1 MSRAR
6 LLAGLAVVVA
16 GGLAVGAAYAL
27 DQATSDSTPT
37 AFASPT
43 PSPTP
48 SETPAASVSPTP
60 AAAPSPTATPTA
72 SATPSRT
79 PVATRSAA
87 ASPTAVHYYAYPGPT
102 KTYEGLAFSAEV
114 NPQDGSVGQKF
125 TLVGYAKDGDG
136 TIFVVGVNWGDGTT
150 DGGESTPDHCP
161 AYPSPTAKPG
171 PYQPAPDSRTFTRT
185 HVYTAA
191 GTYKLV
197 VTVRSINADCR
208 PHGPRTETAAVTF
221 SGANAIHVS

>member
-37 AFASPT
+37 AFASPSA
-43 PSPTP
+43 SPTP
-48 SETPAASVSPTP
+48 TETPVASTSPTP
-60 AAAPSPTATPTA
+60 AAAPSPSATA
-72 SATPSRT
+72 SPTPSAT
-79 PVATRSAA
+79 PVATRSAT
-87 ASPTAVHYYAYPGPT
+87 ASPTAVRHYASPGPT

-114 NPQDGSVGQKF
+114 NPQSGSVGQKF
-125 TLVGYAKDGDG
+125 TLIGYAKDGDG
-136 TIFVVGVNWGDGTT
+136 TIFVVSVDWGDGTT
-150 DGGESTPDHCP
+150 DGGESTPTSCP

-208 PHGPRTETAAVTF
+208 PHGPKTETAAVTF